1 MLKIDNNNNITL
13 TRGDTLTLTVTLLQ
27 EVEPVP
33 PATEPTIEPYVPEQD
48 DVIRFAVSK
57 GYKTEPGYE
66 LKLSKTIPHDTLT
79 FTCSGTETALD
90 YRTYNYDVE
99 ITHADGCV
107 DTFISGQLTITG
119 EVK

>member
-1 MLKIDNNNNITL
+1 MLEIRDNNIWL
-13 TRGDTLTLTVTLLQ
+13 TRGDTLTLTVALYQDQ
-27 EVEPVP
+27 EDSRG
-33 PATEPTIEPYVPEQD
+33 ATPYVPEEG

-57 GYKTEPGYE
+57 DYKGMPGYE

-79 FTCSGTETALD
+79 FTCSSSETALD
-90 YRTYNYDVE
+90 YETYNYDVE
-99 ITHADGCV
+99 ITHDDGCV